1 MCAKQRDQHLTRKG
15 KHMIIMTIIVV
26 TLLVAALAGALV
38 LVRLG
43 VSREVRGDCLSG
55 EAQTRLTSAARV
67 VTGLYVRMPER
78 TDDADYTV
86 NGIDVDQ
93 CR

>member
-1 MCAKQRDQHLTRKG
+1 
-15 KHMIIMTIIVV
+15 MIIMTIIAV

-55 EAQTRLTSAARV
+55 EAQTRITSAARA

-78 TDDADYTV
+78 TDDADYIA
-86 NGIDVDQ
+86 NGIEEDQ
-93 CR
+93 RR